1 MTEPWGTLL
10 VPVDLMEA
18 NLSRRIE
25 CGMTNARGM
34 SMVKNTESAAVDH
47 LDQRRLCTVSGAEP
61 RLRLNLKLK

>member
-25 CGMTNARGM
+25 CGMTDAAVRPRGM
-34 SMVKNTESAAVDH
+34 STVKNTESAAVDH
-47 LDQRRLCTVSGAEP
+47 LDQRRLCTV
-61 RLRLNLKLK
+61 